1 MLMAEGNGG
10 KVGAVMTH
18 WYLGTS
24 DNSILTITQPL
35 QLAQQVATL
44 APIDLVPWPGL
55 ITVTQEVASGTAVSL
70 PVTLQL
76 LDGGI
81 TSGSTLVRTPLPG
94 VPIAVEIVINNPA
107 EAAAISAEEALASAQ
122 VAYDVFVAANPGVCD
137 LIADPADPEAVVERD
152 PEKCAKQK
160 ELALA
165 VANAQTAPATA
176 QGRAAGG
183 GTNLSPQYGSGN
195 TAALLPGPGQS
206 YDMQLATAQSMIADN
221 PQRAAQVVKQWVT
234 ENE

>member
-1 MLMAEGNGG
+1 MKSLS
-10 KVGAVMTH
+10 
-18 WYLGTS
+18 S
-24 DNSILTITQPL
+24 D
-35 QLAQQVATL
+35 
-44 APIDLVPWPGL
+44 G
-55 ITVTQEVASGTAVSL
+55 
-70 PVTLQL
+70 
-76 LDGGI
+76 
-81 TSGSTLVRTPLPG
+81 
-94 VPIAVEIVINNPA
+94 
-107 EAAAISAEEALASAQ
+107 
-122 VAYDVFVAANPGVCD
+122 
-137 LIADPADPEAVVERD
+137 
-152 PEKCAKQK
+152 AKQK